1 MNPHWKGADRM
12 KLLTNSRRIP
22 EILMIPVL
30 GLALYLRLY
39 FLRNGQLEPL
49 EWDQLNYTK
58 MALQWLETGIYAYR
72 DTLPNTLVTP
82 GFPAFLAMMLRI
94 FGYEQPEATLML
106 VREVQC
112 FIGLVA
118 IWVIFR
124 TGSRLFTPGAGLLA
138 ALFAAVYPSYVWS
151 SSLILTEVIFLSS
164 FSVLLFLQV
173 RIIQENR
180 RTDHILAG
188 AMLAVTVLIRPN
200 VLPLGVVPYLFLW
213 IKSRR
218 MPWAMI
224 LRGAI
229 SFSILMLPW
238 WVRNWITFHEFIPIA
253 KGEAGNPFLGGTDP
267 YFRGTIN
274 WEAVGEK
281 GQFQE
286 GLRRIREGL
295 IQDPLLWIGWFTVGK
310 FRVFFR
316 TLWVGSYPFSVPEW
330 YFYLL
335 NKLHFVLVYIG
346 LAVLPVMALRGRL
359 AYGYLLAG
367 LAVFWGVHQVFIP
380 VDRYL
385 YGMLPFLMM
394 GVAGAA
400 AELMA
405 AMAVRGKLLWP
416 SLKRT
421 AQD

>member
-1 MNPHWKGADRM
+1 MAE
-12 KLLTNSRRIP
+12 TRRIP

-30 GLALYLRLY
+30 GLALFLRLY

-49 EWDQLNYTK
+49 EWDQLNYTR
-58 MALQWLETGIYAYR
+58 MALQWLETGVYAYR
-72 DTLPNTLVTP
+72 DTVPNTLVTP
-82 GFPAFLAMMLRI
+82 GLPAFLALMFRV
-94 FGYEQPEATLML
+94 FGHEQPEATLML
-106 VREVQC
+106 VRELQC
-112 FIGLVA
+112 FIPLIA
-118 IWVIFR
+118 IWFLYR
-124 TGSRLFTPGAGLLA
+124 TGCRLFTPGAGLMA
-138 ALFAAVYPSYVWS
+138 ALLAAVYPSYVWS
-151 SSLILTEVIFLSS
+151 SSLILTEVLFLSS

-173 RIIQENR
+173 RMIQENR
-180 RTDHILAG
+180 GTDHILAG

-213 IKSRR
+213 IKGKRV
-218 MPWAMI
+218 PWPMI
-224 LRGAI
+224 LRGVF

-267 YFRGTIN
+267 YFRGTID
-274 WEAVGEK
+274 WEAIGEQ

-295 IQDPLLWIGWFTVGK
+295 MEDPVLWIKWFTVGK

-335 NKLHFVLVYIG
+335 NKLHFMLVYAG
-346 LAVLPVMALRGRL
+346 LAVLPVMALRGRQT
-359 AYGYLLAG
+359 YGFLLAG
-367 LAVFWGVHQVFIP
+367 LVIFWSVHQVFIP

-385 YGMLPFLMM
+385 YGMLPFLML
-394 GVAGAA
+394 GVSGAFT
-400 AELMA
+400 ELMA
-405 AMAVRGKLLWP
+405 AAAARIRLLWP
-416 SLKRT
+416 GLKRMV
-421 AQD
+421 QE